1 MLLPDSEGKLQP
13 AWATSEMEFLPR
25 WSHGIPGM
33 RGGGG
38 CPRGEERH
46 CSCKEGERQVITFLL
61 EMEGVTAL
69 RGEKNPDMSMQLPVV
84 LPENGREKRYC

>member
-1 MLLPDSEGKLQP
+1 MGNQRDGVSPQVVPRDSRHAG
-13 AWATSEMEFLPR
+13 
-25 WSHGIPGM
+25 
-33 RGGGG
+33 GGGG

-84 LPENGREKRYC
+84 LPENGREKRSC